1 MFTDYAKYKYKA
13 IKLFALEIGGENMA
27 CRKCDTTTTK
37 RAGNKRSSSTRTE
50 ASSDNA
56 KTSSKT
62 TSKKTS
68 RTKNC
73 N

>member
-1 MFTDYAKYKYKA
+1 
-13 IKLFALEIGGENMA
+13 MA
-27 CRKCDTTTTK
+27 CRKCDTTK
-37 RAGNKRSSSTRTE
+37 RAGIKRTTNTRTE

>member
-1 MFTDYAKYKYKA
+1 
-13 IKLFALEIGGENMA
+13 MA
-27 CRKCDTTTTK
+27 CRKCDTTTK
-37 RAGNKRSSSTRTE
+37 RAGTRKSSNTRTE

-56 KTSSKT
+56 KTSSRT